1 MNVSLPRRRSGGVRH
16 ALREARDVYRRTS
29 RMPDTGPP
37 VAARA
42 ATVPP
47 DVEAASDVATHRMAL
62 PAVPRPGR
70 LRAAAARRLRGYRVG
85 RGEPDVFLDVPALH
99 VERLGLEVDELRA
112 RVALEARV
120 LDMVRLDVGADV
132 SLGRVRLDIEGVDAR
147 AQLKVR
153 LEHLEAIV
161 ERVMDTVD
169 RNPQL
174 LEGLTRSLGAT
185 VERLGDEAG
194 RAVGALGEGTGR
206 ALDGIGEAAGRV
218 VDDAAGRV
226 VGDLADGAARVVGD
240 LADGAARANGAAD
253 RPPPP

>member
-99 VERLGLEVDELRA
+99 VEQLGLEVDELRA

-218 VDDAAGRV
+218 VDEAAGRV
-226 VGDLADGAARVVGD
+226 VGDLADGATRVVGD